1 MFHQYRNTHQRLI
14 VDLEDVFSDKLLGH
28 LFDHALPG
36 ELFQEFWAG
45 LAPKMRFTLHWLC
58 RAFCTWDLNIKRW
71 KSSMARAHLG
81 RLVPGF

>member
-1 MFHQYRNTHQRLI
+1 MFRRYRNTHQRLI

-36 ELFQEFWAG
+36 DLFQEFWAG

-58 RAFCTWDLNIKRW
+58 RAFCTWDLKIKRW

-81 RLVPGF
+81 KLVPGF